1 MRELEPIFSIFFAY
15 EIFIIKQEINMVR
28 PQELKSK
35 IVLTLNSNQE
45 NIKNKRSSA
54 YTFVE
59 RNLKHLIGENVPETI
74 YIGGDRDLVIRY
86 LAHLINTSSFEVDVV
101 DDTSKF
107 IFDPDFES

>member
-1 MRELEPIFSIFFAY
+1 MATTPEP
-15 EIFIIKQEINMVR
+15 N
-28 PQELKSK
+28 SK
-35 IVLTLNSNQE
+35 IVLTLKSNQE
-45 NIKNKRSSA
+45 LNKQKRSSA

-59 RNLKHLIGENVPETI
+59 RNLRQLFGDNIPDTI
-74 YIGGDRDLVIRY
+74 YLGGNRDLVIRY